1 MSVDEISEVR
11 KELKCVVL
19 DIDGSDSNDVN
30 NNTLFCRT
38 CQSIVNSPVPRFKV
52 VVSVQDGT
60 RTASFVLFHREV
72 RRLLTD
78 HTVVDI
84 LERKHQD
91 GEVDGILK
99 HSYTVL
105 KLCDDNDVIKSMVR
119 DSDVHE
125 DVVAM
130 ESIKN
135 DEPSNGCFDSKD
147 VVSCTGDSLGQ

>member
-11 KELKCVVL
+11 KAVPKSSIIDLE

-30 NNTLFCRT
+30 DNTLFCRT
-38 CQSIVNSPVPRFKV
+38 YQSVVNSPVPRFKV

-84 LERKHQD
+84 LKRKHQ
-91 GEVDGILK
+91 
-99 HSYTVL
+99 
-105 KLCDDNDVIKSMVR
+105 LCDDNDVIKSMVR